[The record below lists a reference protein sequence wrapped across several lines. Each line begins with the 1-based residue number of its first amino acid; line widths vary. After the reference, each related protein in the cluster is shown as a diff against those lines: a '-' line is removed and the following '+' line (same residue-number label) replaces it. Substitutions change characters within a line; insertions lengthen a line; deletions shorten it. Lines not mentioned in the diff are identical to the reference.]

1 MIMKKKIEGI
11 LEESISVKKDLMA
24 SQLDVIEKAAAAVI
38 RSLKAGGKVII
49 FGNGGSAADSQHM
62 AAELVGKFL
71 KERKGLPAVALTVNT
86 SILTAIANDY
96 SYDEVFSRQLDAIAG
111 NNDVAVGIST
121 SGNAKNVIRAVELAN
136 KKGMVTIALT
146 GRDGGGLAKIA
157 KISIIV
163 PSRSTPRIQE
173 AHVTVVHILCQMV
186 EEALF

>member
-1 MIMKKKIEGI
+1 MKMKKKIENI
-11 LEESISVKKDLMA
+11 LEESISVKKDLLV
-24 SQLDVIEKAAAAVI
+24 SQAGAIEKAADAVI
-38 RSLKAGGKVII
+38 KSLRSGGRVII

-71 KERKGLPAVALTVNT
+71 KERKGVPAIALTTNT
-86 SILTAIANDY
+86 SIITAIANDY

-111 NNDVAVGIST
+111 NNDIAVGIST
-121 SGNAKNVIRAVELAN
+121 SGNAKNVVRAVELAN
-136 KKGMVTIALT
+136 KKGIATIGLT
-146 GRDGGGLAKIA
+146 GRDGGRLAKIA

-163 PSRSTPRIQE
+163 PSASTPRIQE